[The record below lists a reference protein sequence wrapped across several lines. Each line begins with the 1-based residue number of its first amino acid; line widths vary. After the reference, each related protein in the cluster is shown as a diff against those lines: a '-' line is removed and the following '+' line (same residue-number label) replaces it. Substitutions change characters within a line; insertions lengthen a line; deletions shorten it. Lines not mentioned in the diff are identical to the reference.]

1 MILRIKRLPNHNLFN
16 LLYLSIPHLVIL
28 FFPLAK
34 GLECL
39 FTHEMVT
46 ADGAAAIVESQLL
59 IDEGI
64 AEVDG
69 MGIVLGIGITDAA
82 DACPIKGT
90 EAHWTRLTGRVYGTP
105 FELEVSRLLTGS
117 SHSHYFG
124 MRCRIAVGHN
134 AVRSCS
140 YYLAVLD
147 DNSSEG
153 STTIINIVDGELY
166 GHIHEAAV
174 IIGIVRSLGESAYG

>member
-46 ADGAAAIVESQLL
+46 TDGAAAIVESQLL

-69 MGIVLGIGITDAA
+69 MGIIFCVCITDAA
-82 DACPIKGT
+82 DASPIEGT
-90 EAHWTRLTGRVYGTP
+90 ETHWTGFARRVDGAP
-105 FELEVSRLLTGS
+105 FEFEIASLLTGS
-117 SHSHYFG
+117 THSHNLG
-124 MRCRIAVGHN
+124 MRRRVAVGHN
-134 AVRSCS
+134 TVGSSS
-140 YYLAVLD
+140 YHLTILD
-147 DNSSEG
+147 DDSSERT
-153 STTIINIVDGELY
+153 TTIVDILDG
-166 GHIHEAAV
+166 
-174 IIGIVRSLGESAYG
+174 

>member
-34 GLECL
+34 SIKS
-39 FTHEMVT
+39 FFSHEVVT

-69 MGIVLGIGITDAA
+69 MGIIFCVCITDAA

-90 EAHWTRLTGRVYGTP
+90 ETHWTGFARRVYGAP
-105 FELEVSRLLTGS
+105 FEFEIASLLTGS
-117 SHSHYFG
+117 THCHNLG
-124 MRCRIAVGHN
+124 MRRRVAVGHN
-134 AVRSCS
+134 TVGSSS
-140 YYLAVLD
+140 YHLTILD
-147 DNSSEG
+147 DDSSER
-153 STTIINIVDGELY
+153 TTAIVDILNG
-166 GHIHEAAV
+166 
-174 IIGIVRSLGESAYG
+174 

>member
-16 LLYLSIPHLVIL
+16 LLYLSIPHFVIL

-34 GLECL
+34 SIKSF

-69 MGIVLGIGITDAA
+69 MGIIFCVCITDAA
-82 DACPIKGT
+82 DACPIEGT
-90 EAHWTRLTGRVYGTP
+90 ETHWTGFARRVYGAP
-105 FELEVSRLLTGS
+105 FEFEIASLLTGS
-117 SHSHYFG
+117 THSHILNLAIRSRMCSDWMTQYFSLSKPIFIVS
-124 MRCRIAVGHN
+124 RI
-134 AVRSCS
+134 
-140 YYLAVLD
+140 LARNYKKESLWPCGKLD
-147 DNSSEG
+147 FCGNFRKKRPS
-153 STTIINIVDGELY
+153 
-166 GHIHEAAV
+166 
-174 IIGIVRSLGESAYG
+174 